1 MRRRHPGTLHL
12 LVPADA
18 DDPRWPSGGNA
29 YDRRITDGLAAS
41 GRPVRWTP
49 LPGGWPAPDPA
60 ARAALDRVLAAV
72 PDGGIVLADGL
83 VVCGVPEV
91 VAGHAARLDLVVLVH
106 LPLADETGA
115 DPVSDDAE
123 RAVLRAARG
132 VVATS
137 PWTASTLVARHG
149 LDPARITVAE
159 PGVAPAPLAPGSGGA
174 GGLLSV
180 GSLTPRKGHD
190 VLVAA
195 LAGLTD
201 LDWTWTLVGPSGR
214 TPAHADAVRAAAPPG
229 RMRFAGARHG
239 AELDAAYAAADL
251 LVLPSRA
258 EPYGMVVTEAL
269 ARGIPVLASDVGG
282 VRSALGAAAVPELL
296 VPAAPG
302 EPAPQPAVDALAA
315 ALRRWLTDPDL
326 RDRARARAR
335 DRRAELPGWD
345 ATCRALD
352 TALTARGRVG
362 TP

>member
-1 MRRRHPGTLHL
+1 MSPRHPGTVHL

-18 DDPRWPSGGNA
+18 DDPRRPSGGNS
-29 YDRRITDGLAAS
+29 YDRRIRDGLAAS

-49 LPGGWPAPDPA
+49 LPGGWPAPDGA
-60 ARAALDRVLAAV
+60 ARAALDRALAAV
-72 PDGGIVLADGL
+72 PDGDTVLADGL
-83 VVCGVPEV
+83 VVCGAPEV
-91 VAGHAARLDLVVLVH
+91 VIGHAPRLDLVVLVH

-115 DPVSDDAE
+115 DPASDDAE

-132 VVATS
+132 TVATS
-137 PWTASTLVARHG
+137 AWTASVLVERHG

-159 PGVAPAPLAPGSGGA
+159 PGVDPAPLAPGTGGA

-214 TPAHADAVRAAAPPG
+214 APAHADAVRDAVTAAG
-229 RMRFAGARHG
+229 LDDRVRVAGARHG
-239 AELDAAYAAADL
+239 ADLEAAYAAADL

-269 ARGIPVLASDVGG
+269 ARGIPVLAADVGG
-282 VRSALGAAAVPELL
+282 VRAALGTAGIPELL
-296 VPAAPG
+296 L
-302 EPAPQPAVDALAA
+302 PAPRSDDLAA
-315 ALRRWLTDPDL
+315 ALRRWLTDPGL
-326 RDRARARAR
+326 RCRARARALERR
-335 DRRAELPGWD
+335 DGLAGWD
-345 ATCRALD
+345 ATCRATEAALA
-352 TALTARGRVG
+352 TAGRVG